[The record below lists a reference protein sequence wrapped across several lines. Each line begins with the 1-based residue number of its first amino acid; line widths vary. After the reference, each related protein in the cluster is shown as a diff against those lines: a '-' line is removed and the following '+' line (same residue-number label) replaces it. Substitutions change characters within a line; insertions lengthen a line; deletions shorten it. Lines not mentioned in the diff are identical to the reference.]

1 MSEQETAIAVTD
13 RQGVQALT
21 AAEIRAQVNR
31 IQEVMKAVMQNGIHY
46 GKVPGC
52 GDKPTLLKP
61 GAEKILA
68 TFQIAVDPQI
78 ENETR
83 TADEYTVRIKAV
95 ATSASG
101 RNLGS
106 AVGEASSNE
115 EKYKWRKTVCEREFD
130 TTPEDRRRIAFK
142 KYDGKINEVKQVRTN
157 VADIS
162 NTVLKMA
169 VKRAEVAVC
178 LQVTAASDCFTQDI
192 EDLPEEVARE
202 VVDQRPEIKPPQSKS
217 SQTAANPPPAQP
229 AEEKRM
235 GNPSQPAELPDEDEP
250 RISDAQSKRFYAIW
264 KSSGRSDEV
273 MRAYIFSKIGSSH
286 TKDIPRRMYDEMCAY
301 AGQANDNP

>member
-1 MSEQETAIAVTD
+1 MNENEQVVVQD
-13 RQGVQALT
+13 RQLAQALT
-21 AAEIRAQVNR
+21 ASEIRAQVNR
-31 IQEVMKAVMQNGIHY
+31 IQEVMQAVMKSGTHY

-78 ENETR
+78 ESETR
-83 TADEYTVRIKAV
+83 TPDEYTVRIKSV

-101 RNLGS
+101 RYLG
-106 AVGEASSNE
+106 AAIGEASSNE
-115 EKYKWRKTVCEREFD
+115 EKYKWRKAICEKEFEI
-130 TTPEDRRRIAFK
+130 TPEDKRRIAFK
-142 KYDGKINEVKQVRTN
+142 KYEGKINEVKQVRTN

-162 NTVLKMA
+162 NTVLKIA
-169 VKRAEVAVC
+169 VKRAEVAIC

-202 VVDQRPEIKPPQSKS
+202 VVGQRPEIKPPQSKS
-217 SQTAANPPPAQP
+217 SQADAQQPDPPP
-229 AEEKRM
+229 EEKQW
-235 GNPSQPAELPDEDEP
+235 GNPNQPAELPGDEEP

-264 KSSGRSDEV
+264 AGSKRGTEE
-273 MRAYIFSKIGSSH
+273 MKAYIFSKIGSPH
-286 TKDIPRRMYDEMCAY
+286 TKDIPKRMYDEMCAY
-301 AGQANDNP
+301 AEKAQ